1 MMTRDRR
8 CSFKDGQCKPK
19 PQETPPAPP
28 TGPADPPQSCR
39 RPADLPSFRVRH
51 VWFIQRRGYEKSC
64 STAPAGG
71 RAQSGEGFPG
81 SCRFETVLSAECST
95 WPSADWSIFKYKSL
109 QAPESLFVFVVRQ
122 ILTRF
127 SKPRFINQWIF
138 KGKLNLKPVQKP
150 LCNVPYYTNF
160 YFCQS
165 LMSTSLNIHNFL
177 FHKGNYFIY
186 TDGNIQ

>member
-1 MMTRDRR
+1 M
-8 CSFKDGQCKPK
+8 SS
-19 PQETPPAPP
+19 PP
-28 TGPADPPQSCR
+28 TPFPHC
-39 RPADLPSFRVRH
+39 LL
-51 VWFIQRRGYEKSC
+51 Y
-64 STAPAGG
+64 T
-71 RAQSGEGFPG
+71 GFPG

-109 QAPESLFVFVVRQ
+109 QAPESLFLFVVRQ

-186 TDGNIQ
+186 TDSNIQ